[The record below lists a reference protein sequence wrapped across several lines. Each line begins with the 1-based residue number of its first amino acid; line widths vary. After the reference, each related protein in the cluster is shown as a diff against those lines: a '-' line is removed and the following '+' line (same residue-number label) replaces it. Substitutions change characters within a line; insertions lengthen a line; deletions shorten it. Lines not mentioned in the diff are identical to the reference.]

1 MNIVGLYTV
10 IDDFFKSIR
19 NEKVWKTIKESFYG
33 KRGPKSKL
41 SLSEIITLNIVRIY
55 IRSTDLKTFHKL
67 VKDRYSDEFPNMPNY
82 ENFLK
87 ATNKSFMAMM
97 IFLQFV
103 LYLGRQKCHSGI
115 HFIDST
121 SLQICKNYNIYRN
134 KVGGGLANR
143 GRSTKGWFFGFKLH
157 GICNDEGYLED
168 LLFSPG
174 SPNDK
179 NFLEPMSRRIKGTLV
194 CDAGY
199 LVKEEVFKRV
209 FDKIGRLF
217 IATRKNMKRIMTDE
231 QKILFKRRSKIET
244 IWGILKERYLLETNL
259 ARSLTGFFRH
269 YIYAISAWCT
279 RKLFRENIMIG

>member
-10 IDDFFKSIR
+10 IDDFFKSLEH
-19 NEKVWKTIKESFYG
+19 EKVWILIKESFYG

-41 SLSEIITLNIVRIY
+41 SISEVVTLNIIRFYVR
-55 IRSTDLKTFHKL
+55 SLDLKTFHKL
-67 VKDRYSDEFPNMPNY
+67 VLDRYSAEFPNMPNY

-87 ATNKSFMAMM
+87 ATNKSLIAMM
-97 IFLQFV
+97 IFLQFM
-103 LYLGRQKCHSGI
+103 LYMGRKKCKSGI

-134 KVGGGLANR
+134 KTGGGVANR

-157 GICNDEGYLED
+157 GICNDEGFLED
-168 LLFSPG
+168 IMFSPG

-179 NFLEPMSRRIKGTLV
+179 NFIEPLCQRIKGTLV

-199 LVKEEVFKRV
+199 LIKEEVFARV
-209 FDKIGRLF
+209 LNSVGRLF
-217 IATRKNMKRIMTDE
+217 IATRKNMKRIMTQE

-244 IWGILKERYLLETNL
+244 IWGILKERFLLETNL
-259 ARSLTGFFRH
+259 ARSITGFFRH
-269 YIYAISAWCT
+269 YIYSISAWCT
-279 RKLFRENIMIG
+279 ESLYKEDYLLG